1 MPPVRGGGGR
11 VDDPTVRGGSGANQT
26 AGGVSKGNGGQPG
39 LSRGNQPPQRGRG
52 GNGTQFEREGVF
64 QKTQNSRSGQTNY
77 GTSRNQISATRSVVR
92 ITDAPNVHGWNKK
105 DRDVFR
111 EDRTVVHDYRYR
123 SGYCHYS
130 NRWNDDWFYYSN
142 YYFDYRP
149 GYCFPS
155 PFYYYPHVPG
165 YIASIRVIFGDFRF
179 YITAR
184 ERYEYRRPY
193 YYGGYQYSYNRRDL
207 IDYQI
212 DNLVNAFEYGQIS
225 YLDKALPRNGFVHV
239 ALEEESD
246 YRMYSDDFYDML
258 ADIVEGTD
266 TRAYRIRDVRY
277 DRNQYVVYAEHE
289 FVDPW
294 GNIDRKYHTIVFE
307 RDREGYE
314 IAYFRVDRY
323 PNW

>member
-1 MPPVRGGGGR
+1 V
-11 VDDPTVRGGSGANQT
+11 
-26 AGGVSKGNGGQPG
+26 
-39 LSRGNQPPQRGRG
+39 RGRG
-52 GNGTQFEREGVF
+52 DNGTQFQRDGIF
-64 QKTQNSRSGQTNY
+64 KKTQSARTGQTDY
-77 GTSRNQISATRSVVR
+77 GTSRNQITRSNSNNR
-92 ITDAPNVHGWNKK
+92 ITDAPNLHGWNKQ

-111 EDRTVVHDYRYR
+111 EDRTVSHDNRYR
-123 SGYCHYS
+123 QGYCQYS
-130 NRWNDDWFYYSN
+130 SRWNDDWFYYPN
-142 YYFDYRP
+142 YYFDYQP
-149 GYCFPS
+149 GRCFPS
-155 PFYYYPHVPG
+155 PFYYYPNVPG
-165 YIASIRVIFGDFRF
+165 YIASIRVVFGDFRF

-184 ERYEYRRPY
+184 DRYDYRRPY
-193 YYGGYQYSYNRRDL
+193 NYGGYQQGGYQYGGYQYNNNRRDL

-225 YLDKALPRNGFVHV
+225 YANNMLPRNGYVHV

-266 TRAYRIRDVRY
+266 TRSYRIRDVRY

-294 GNIDRKYHTIVFE
+294 GNIDRKYHTIVFQ